1 MGVLGCLWS
10 IAVRNRQLSSYRGEY
25 ILKYQT
31 SFRKKYGCAHG
42 LASTFLPIGQN
53 NESQIMQTKHDIKIK
68 DEPS

>member
-25 ILKYQT
+25 ILKKQKNIK
-31 SFRKKYGCAHG
+31 KKYGCANG